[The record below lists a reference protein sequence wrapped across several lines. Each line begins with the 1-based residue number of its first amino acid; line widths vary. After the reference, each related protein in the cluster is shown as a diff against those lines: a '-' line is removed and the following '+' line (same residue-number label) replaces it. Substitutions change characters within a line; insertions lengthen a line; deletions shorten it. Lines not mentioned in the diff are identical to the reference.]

1 MKDMWQNVSTRFISA
16 PQVQPETTN
25 FLGQPLLLDTRDRFC
40 HDLLKLGPAGRMGM
54 TVKKTNRS
62 HRIAYLV
69 MLLLFAVALTTA
81 LVLAGETNPEGTKT
95 STLQTNTVPAAHVV
109 CLWGKSNV

>member
-1 MKDMWQNVSTRFISA
+1 
-16 PQVQPETTN
+16 
-25 FLGQPLLLDTRDRFC
+25 
-40 HDLLKLGPAGRMGM
+40 MGM
-54 TVKKTNRS
+54 TVKPTSRS

-81 LVLAGETNPEGTKT
+81 LVLAGERNPEGIKT
-95 STLQTNTVPAAHVV
+95 STLQTNTVPALRVV